1 MSEII
6 RLDNVN
12 KIYESGELNVHALK
26 NINLSIEKGEY
37 LAIMGASG
45 SGKSTLMNILGCLD
59 RATDGEY
66 YLNGDDV
73 SKLSDDELA
82 YIRNKEI
89 GFVFQSFNLIPQNT
103 ALRNV
108 ELPMLYSG
116 VKNSRER
123 EERARKLLI
132 EVGLEERLNHLP
144 KELSGGQRHRVAI
157 ARAMVNNPPVIL
169 ADEPTGNLD
178 SKSSVEIMD
187 IFTKLNKER
196 KVTVI
201 MVTHE
206 RDIAEFTDRIITFR
220 DGQIIS
226 DEKPKK
232 ELTGGNAD
240 ANN

>member
-26 NINLSIEKGEY
+26 NINLSIEQGEY
-37 LAIMGASG
+37 VAIMGASG

-89 GFVFQSFNLIPQNT
+89 GFVFQSFNLIPQVT
-103 ALRNV
+103 ALKNV
-108 ELPMLYSG
+108 ELPMLYAG
-116 VKNSRER
+116 VKSSRER
-123 EERARKLLI
+123 EERAGALLI
-132 EVGLEERLNHLP
+132 EVGLEQRLNHLP
-144 KELSGGQRHRVAI
+144 KELSGGQRQRVAI
-157 ARAMVNNPPVIL
+157 ARAMVNNPPVIF

-178 SKSSVEIMD
+178 SKSSAEIMG
-187 IFTKLNKER
+187 IFTKLNKE
-196 KVTVI
+196 KSVTVI

-206 RDIAEFTDRIITFR
+206 RDIAEYTDRIITFR

-226 DEKPKK
+226 DEKLKK
-232 ELTGGNAD
+232 ELTGGDGDAD
-240 ANN
+240 N